1 MAGKTKLWYFQNF
14 NLFKELD
21 EETLEEMVVA
31 SHMSNS
37 RKREVIY
44 FPEEA
49 SNNIYMLK
57 QGKIKISR
65 ISPDGQTVT
74 LALIGPGEIFGES
87 AILGQATRENIA
99 EVVEDA
105 IICVIDKDEFQR
117 LLDKSNALSRKV
129 QVVIGQRMRQ
139 VESKIEDLV
148 FKDAR
153 QRVVQF
159 ISQYVRNFGK
169 EMVDIWEVRPFLTHQ
184 EIAELTA
191 TSRQTVN
198 AVLNELKSEGK
209 IDFSRQYLRVT
220 DLEEFENQA

>member
-1 MAGKTKLWYFQNF
+1 MAEKSKVWYFQNF

-21 EETLEEMVVA
+21 EATLKEMAEV
-31 SHMSNS
+31 SQMNTT

-44 FPEEA
+44 FPEES
-49 SNNIYMLK
+49 SNTIYMLK

-87 AILGQATRENIA
+87 AILGQSTHENIA

-105 IICVIDKDEFQR
+105 VVCAIDKETFQR
-117 LLDKSNALSRKV
+117 MLEKNNALSRRV
-129 QVVIGQRMRQ
+129 QVHIGTRMRQ

-153 QRVVQF
+153 QRVIRF
-159 ISQYVRNFGK
+159 LCQYVRSFGK

-198 AVLNELKSEGK
+198 AILNELKTGEM
-209 IDFSRQYLRVT
+209 IDFSRQFLRVSNLD
-220 DLEEFENQA
+220 DLEAQG

>member
-1 MAGKTKLWYFQNF
+1 MADKTKVWYFQNF

-21 EETLEEMVVA
+21 EATIKEMAEV
-31 SHMSNS
+31 SQMNTT

-44 FPEEA
+44 FPEES
-49 SNNIYMLK
+49 SNTIYMLK

-87 AILGQATRENIA
+87 AILGQSIHENIA

-105 IICVIDKDEFQR
+105 VVCAIDKETFQGM
-117 LLDKSNALSRKV
+117 LEKNNALSRRI
-129 QVVIGQRMRQ
+129 QVYIGSRMRQ

-153 QRVVQF
+153 QRVIRF
-159 ISQYVRNFGK
+159 LSQYVRSFGK
-169 EMVDIWEVRPFLTHQ
+169 ELVDIWEVRPFLTHQ

-198 AVLNELKSEGK
+198 AILNELKTEEM
-209 IDFSRQYLRVT
+209 IDFSRQFLRVSNLD
-220 DLEEFENQA
+220 DLEAQG